1 MIPNIYL
8 FQSSSTINNIA
19 ELFGLL
25 IVFVLILAL
34 AYYTSKWIGKTGA
47 GMTTK
52 NHNITIVETL
62 RLSQTKY
69 LQIIKVA
76 DKYIVIAVSKD
87 HIEYLTEI
95 DGEKLDI
102 TAGGTQAPSF
112 KEILTK
118 IKSGNNMKSIEPKEN
133 ENDKKDE
140 KDKNDV

>member
-1 MIPNIYL
+1 MISNICL

-25 IVFVLILAL
+25 IVFVLILIL
-34 AYYTSKWIGKTGA
+34 AYYTSKWIGKAGT
-47 GMTTK
+47 GMTAK

-62 RLSQTKY
+62 RLSQTKC

-102 TAGGTQAPSF
+102 SASGTQAPSF

-118 IKSGNNMKSIEPKEN
+118 IKSGNNMKSIEQKE
-133 ENDKKDE
+133 DE